1 MLSEHVLQ
9 AVLEHKV
16 RRRLW
21 EYVVLLALQ
30 GFFVGAFT
38 PVITVGVALPI
49 GILATGAGIALA
61 RIREQRRL
69 LGNPYQRLSLDA
81 SEIFLLLVLLG
92 ISALIAA
99 GVGVSLVLY
108 QAHLSY
114 ALFGYVL
121 GSLLGEV
128 LWRRRVFQRLSVE
141 ERYRYVQN
149 LAPSLVFPYSIG
161 HLRHLWR
168 RWKQSQRVG

>member
-21 EYVVLLALQ
+21 EYVVLLAVQ

-38 PVITVGVALPI
+38 PVVTVEVALPI
-49 GILATGAGIALA
+49 GILTAGAGMALA
-61 RIREQRRL
+61 WIREQRRL
-69 LGNPYQRLSLDA
+69 LGNPYQRLWLDA
-81 SEIFLLLVLLG
+81 SEIFLLLLVLG
-92 ISALIAA
+92 ISALVAS
-99 GVGVSLVLY
+99 GFGLSLVVY
-108 QAHLSY
+108 QGHLSY
-114 ALFGYVL
+114 VLFGYVL

-128 LWRRRVFQRLSVE
+128 GWRRRVFRQLPAE

-149 LAPSLVFPYSIG
+149 LAPSLVFPYSVG
-161 HLRHLWR
+161 HLRRLWR
-168 RWKQSQRVG
+168 RWQQPKRQ